1 MEDAIGLQ
9 RGPLPVAFYW
19 VENQCLSK
27 LRRRASISRFVSATI
42 RVYLSIDIGAI
53 W

>member
-9 RGPLPVAFYW
+9 RGAPSVAFYW
-19 VENQCLSK
+19 VENQRLSE
-27 LRRRASISRFVSATI
+27 LGRRASISRFVSATI